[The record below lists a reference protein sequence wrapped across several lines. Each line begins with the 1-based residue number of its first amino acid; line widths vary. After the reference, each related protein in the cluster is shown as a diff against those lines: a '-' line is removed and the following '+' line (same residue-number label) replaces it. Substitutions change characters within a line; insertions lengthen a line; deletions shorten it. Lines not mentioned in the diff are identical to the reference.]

1 MTARLRT
8 GIRLLLAAAVLALTG
23 LTLLPAAPARAAA
36 THRIAMSGYA
46 FSPRSM
52 TVTAGDTV
60 VWTNDDTAP
69 HDVKTTSGPVTIHS
83 PMLSKGGSWS
93 YTFTTPGTYA
103 YVCTVHPDMT
113 AQLIVKPAATRT
125 PTPAPTRRTVR
136 TPTPA
141 MTHHSMKSMTMTPS
155 TATSAAAPAAAD
167 SPSANPTAA
176 AAQPAVSPQ
185 PSTGMQAASAARP
198 LQPLLLLT
206 GIVAG
211 VAVLCLLLVGSRAAN
226 ADAAVSSGQ

>member
-1 MTARLRT
+1 MTARRRT
-8 GIRLLLAAAVLALTG
+8 GLRLLLTAAVLALIA
-23 LTLLPAAPARAAA
+23 LTLLPAAPAARAAT

-69 HDVKTTSGPVTIHS
+69 HDVKTTSGPVTVHS
-83 PMLSKGGSWS
+83 PMLSKGGTWS
-93 YTFTTPGTYA
+93 HTFTTPGTYA

-113 AQLIVKPAATRT
+113 AQLVVKPAATRT
-125 PTPAPTRRTVR
+125 PTPTRRTVPA
-136 TPTPA
+136 PTPA
-141 MTHHSMKSMTMTPS
+141 MTHHSMKSMTTPS
-155 TATSAAAPAAAD
+155 AATSAPAPAAD
-167 SPSANPTAA
+167 GSPSAAPTVSAA
-176 AAQPAVSPQ
+176 DRRPVTRQPA
-185 PSTGMQAASAARP
+185 TGMQAASAARP